1 MNNLENVF
9 VNAQEAIDAAAQ
21 ISTAIKEMQSGIDKL
36 NAEMDLLHENTR
48 TEWEARFHED
58 WHTFYTTKF
67 PTVVKALEGQAAN
80 LLVAASTAQQL
91 NM

>member
-9 VNAQEAIDAAAQ
+9 VNAAEARDAAAQ
-21 ISTAIKEMQSGIDKL
+21 IQTAIKEMQSGVDKL
-36 NAEMDLLHENTR
+36 NSEMNLLHDSTQ

-58 WHTFYTTKF
+58 WRDFYSNKF

-80 LLVAASTAQQL
+80 LLVAASAADQL